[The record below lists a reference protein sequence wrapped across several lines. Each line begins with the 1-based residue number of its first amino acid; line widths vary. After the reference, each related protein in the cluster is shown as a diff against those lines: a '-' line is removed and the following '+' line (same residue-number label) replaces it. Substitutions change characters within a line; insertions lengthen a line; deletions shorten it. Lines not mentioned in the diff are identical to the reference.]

1 MLLLGEKMLEKNGIS
16 VIQLL
21 QRQRKES
28 SCTKTS
34 ELWYPSPP
42 FWKFF
47 KKLPTYSTI
56 TPPTYFFNPSLCDP
70 SICSVFAS
78 FIVQTALSIQLGF
91 STQ

>member
-56 TPPTYFFNPSLCDP
+56 LQNSF
-70 SICSVFAS
+70 SIHLYVTRQSAQFLQVS
-78 FIVQTALSIQLGF
+78 
-91 STQ
+91 